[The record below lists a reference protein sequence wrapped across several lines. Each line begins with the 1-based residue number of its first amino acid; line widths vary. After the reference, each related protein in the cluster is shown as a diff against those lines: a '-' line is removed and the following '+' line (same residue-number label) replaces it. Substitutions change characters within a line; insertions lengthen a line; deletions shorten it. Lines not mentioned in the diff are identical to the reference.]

1 MPEKEKDVV
10 ETIYKAVPLMSDFD
24 KGYLYG
30 KAETLLAQEETETEV
45 QEKADGKDDKGGA
58 A

>member
-30 KAETLLAQEETETEV
+30 KAETLLAQEKTEAEV
-45 QEKADGKDDKGGA
+45 QEKAEEKEK
-58 A
+58 

>member
-30 KAETLLAQEETETEV
+30 KAETLLAQEETEA
-45 QEKADGKDDKGGA
+45 QEKAEEKDGA
-58 A
+58 REHI